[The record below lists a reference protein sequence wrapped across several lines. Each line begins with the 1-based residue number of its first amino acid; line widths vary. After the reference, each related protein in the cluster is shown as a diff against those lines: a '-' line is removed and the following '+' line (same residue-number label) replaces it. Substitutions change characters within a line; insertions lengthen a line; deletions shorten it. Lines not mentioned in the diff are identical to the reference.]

1 MKEQDKVSE
10 KNYIK
15 WRQQLIRK
23 RVQRMMLTEPKGRM
37 NELNKK
43 CKKETKYFK
52 QTNQSRRIH
61 LKQ

>member
-1 MKEQDKVSE
+1 
-10 KNYIK
+10 
-15 WRQQLIRK
+15 
-23 RVQRMMLTEPKGRM
+23 MMLTEPKGRM

-61 LKQ
+61 LKK